1 MVAPA
6 APHHI
11 FAGVSSILASQK
23 QQSEVKIPALI
34 VAVYILVT
42 TRLAGT
48 ETVPDEYQV
57 RRNLALEIVK
67 DAARKDEV
75 DIKVDN
81 ADIDK
86 CMHEFKDQKWTQ
98 MDWFGNITPGAGVD
112 LDEREKNSAEDE
124 YDDDEADEGDILPLT
139 RIVIGKQ
146 DSLEQDYLQAG
157 LGTMVRLPF
166 LSYAIIFLANE
177 CEDERSSRLPQ

>member
-23 QQSEVKIPALI
+23 QQSEVKVPALI

-67 DAARKDEV
+67 DAARKDGADME
-75 DIKVDN
+75 VDN

-112 LDEREKNSAEDE
+112 LHEREKDSVEE

-139 RIVIGKQ
+139 RIFIGKR
-146 DSLEQDYLQAG
+146 DSLDQDYLQAG

-166 LSYAIIFLANE
+166 LSYAIVLFN
-177 CEDERSSRLPQ
+177 